1 MDEQTRDDAKRRASE
16 SAVEAVDD
24 GDVVGLGSGSTAEHA
39 IRVLGDRVADGLD
52 IVGIPT
58 SFQAREVAIEVGID
72 LTTLDET
79 GGHIDVT
86 IDGADQFVGADL
98 IKGGGAAHAREKI
111 VASATE
117 ELVIVVDETKRGD
130 VLDEPVPLEV
140 LPDARTTAAAA
151 VEDLGGEPTL
161 RRATRKSGPVV
172 TDNGN
177 LLFDCDFGAIDD
189 PAALATELATL
200 PGVVEHGIFPDFA
213 DVVHIGTAD
222 GVDVVEL

>member
-1 MDEQTRDDAKRRASE
+1 MDERTRTEAKRRASE
-16 SAVEAVDD
+16 SAVEAVSD

-39 IRVLGDRVADGLD
+39 IRILGDRVDSGLD
-52 IVGIPT
+52 IVGVPT
-58 SFQAREVAIEVGID
+58 SFQAREVAIEVGIE

-79 GGHIDVT
+79 DGHIDVT

-111 VASATE
+111 VASATD
-117 ELVIVVDETKRGD
+117 ELVIVVDETKRAD

-151 VEDLGGEPTL
+151 VEELGGDPIL
-161 RRATRKSGPVV
+161 RRAERKSGPVV

-189 PAALATELATL
+189 PTALATDLATL
-200 PGVVEHGIFPDFA
+200 PAVVEHGLFPAFA
-213 DVVHIGTAD
+213 DVIHVGTTG
-222 GVDVVEL
+222 GVDIVEP